1 MNRKILGELLELKS
15 LRTANTVELVEFLTN
30 TCIMLSFKYSFILN
44 VQAEHDRVME
54 KWTEKMSRE
63 GKMAGILAAQARV
76 ADLKEY

>member
-1 MNRKILGELLELKS
+1 
-15 LRTANTVELVEFLTN
+15 
-30 TCIMLSFKYSFILN
+30 MLSFKYSFSLN